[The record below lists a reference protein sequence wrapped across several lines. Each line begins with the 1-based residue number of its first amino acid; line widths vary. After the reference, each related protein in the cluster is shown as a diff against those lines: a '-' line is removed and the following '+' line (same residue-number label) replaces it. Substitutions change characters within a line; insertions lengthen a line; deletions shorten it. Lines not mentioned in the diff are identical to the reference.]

1 MSQGLRVS
9 RAIATEVGKEVMCR
23 LLAAASQS
31 GRPEELQAVHDLV
44 EVGSMRRRCVDVG
57 DLEAMAP
64 VPLVADDGSDLAW
77 ESDPLFRV
85 LTRVVSNPP
94 QPAVSPS
101 LFAAKPEPIVPDPK
115 LVIGT
120 AAKGLKPGFLICQ
133 IALSVPVQAMGITE
147 PVCMGLDLFRAHKAN
162 WGWKMLM
169 YTGPSDF
176 GKWFLWQWK
185 KRHGIPEDKPA
196 SVEGFLVDG
205 DGRVVE
211 VRDEHQAFAACGVDF
226 VAPWERD
233 RFVQRLTSHRD
244 IQREMLR

>member
-1 MSQGLRVS
+1 MSQGARVP
-9 RAIATEVGKEVMCR
+9 RALAEQVGAEVMRR
-23 LLAAASQS
+23 LFAAARRS
-31 GRPEELQAVHDLV
+31 GDDAQVRAVADLV
-44 EVGSMRRRCVDVG
+44 EVGSTRRMCAEVG

-77 ESDPLFRV
+77 SSDPLFHV
-85 LTRVVSNPP
+85 LTRVVTNPP
-94 QPAVSPS
+94 QPAAVLGLFSP
-101 LFAAKPEPIVPDPK
+101 VPDAIKPDPA

-120 AAKGLKPGFLICQ
+120 AAKGLKPGFLVCQ
-133 IALSVPVQAMGITE
+133 IAMSVTVPDRAE
-147 PVCMGLDLFRAHKAN
+147 PVEMGLDLFRAHKAN

-205 DGRVVE
+205 GGRVVE

>member
-1 MSQGLRVS
+1 MSQGPRVS
-9 RAIATEVGKEVMCR
+9 RAIATEVGKEVMSR
-23 LLAAASQS
+23 LIAAAMQS
-31 GRPEELQAVHDLV
+31 GRPEELQAVRDLV

-64 VPLVADDGSDLAW
+64 VADDVSNLAW

-94 QPAVSPS
+94 QPAASLG
-101 LFAAKPEPIVPDPK
+101 LFAPRPEPIVPDPK

-147 PVCMGLDLFRAHKAN
+147 PVCMGLDIFRAHEQN

-185 KRHGIPEDKPA
+185 RRYGIPDDKPA
-196 SVEGFLVDG
+196 SVDGFLVDG
-205 DGRVVE
+205 GGRVVD
-211 VRDEHQAFAACGVDF
+211 VRDEHQAFAACGVDY
-226 VAPWERD
+226 VAPWERE
-233 RFVQRLTSHRD
+233 RFLQRLAN
-244 IQREMLR
+244 QRELMR

>member
-1 MSQGLRVS
+1 MSQGARVP
-9 RAIATEVGKEVMCR
+9 RALAEQVGAEVMRR
-23 LLAAASQS
+23 LFAAARTS
-31 GRPEELQAVHDLV
+31 GDDAEVRAVADLV
-44 EVGSMRRRCVDVG
+44 EVGSMRRMCLQVG

-64 VPLVADDGSDLAW
+64 VPVVGERESDQAW
-77 ESDPLFRV
+77 SSDPLFRV

-94 QPAVSPS
+94 QPAAVLG
-101 LFAAKPEPIVPDPK
+101 LFAQKPEPMVPDPK

-133 IALSVPVQAMGITE
+133 IALSIKLPDQAQPVE
-147 PVCMGLDLFRAHKAN
+147 MGLDLFRAHKAN

-196 SVEGFLVDG
+196 SVDGFLVDG
-205 DGRVVE
+205 DGKVVE
-211 VRDEHQAFAACGVDF
+211 VRDEHQAFAACGVGF
-226 VAPWERD
+226 IAPWERE
-233 RFVQRLTSHRD
+233 RFLQRLTSHRD